1 MKHLLNNM
9 TESEKN
15 AIREQHTGGMKAMT
29 ENFNKFVNSKSGDV
43 KPLVKEQQMTNEFFF
58 DTEDESEDMGRELPM
73 IAPNKKPT
81 DGPFGY
87 NRPKGDWYDSN
98 DERVYEPIDFSDE
111 KEFGPEDYDSFME
124 YINGCNTKWCL
135 TTKRMYDAYANVGS
149 IKIRK

>member
-1 MKHLLNNM
+1 MKKIVRL
-9 TESEKN
+9 TERDLS
-15 AIREQHTGGMKAMT
+15 R
-29 ENFNKFVNSKSGDV
+29 
-43 KPLVKEQQMTNEFFF
+43 LVRRVIKEQQMTNEFFF

-73 IAPNKKPT
+73 ITPNKKAIK
-81 DGPFGY
+81 GPFAQSKID
-87 NRPKGDWYDSN
+87 NNWYDSN
-98 DERVYEPIDFSDE
+98 DERVDEPTDFSDE